1 MIVIEFLVVS
11 YSFTVQEIDFLWTLN
26 PQNLLHK
33 VIKGGVDQLPE
44 TLRIRNSSITY
55 TDFAQALV
63 EVTQGF
69 CRANSATKMSPILE
83 A

>member
-33 VIKGGVDQLPE
+33 VITGGVDQLPE

-63 EVTQGF
+63 EVT
-69 CRANSATKMSPILE
+69 
-83 A
+83 